1 MIVPT
6 HRVHNFNAGPG
17 VLPLEALERARNEW
31 FDFGGTGM
39 SVMEMSHRSK
49 EFLALH
55 AEAQRLLRELM
66 EIPDS
71 HQILLL
77 QGGASLQFDMVPRN
91 LLREGEVADYVVTG
105 SWAEKALEE
114 GRRHGAAR
122 EVWAAR
128 DSNFDHVPQ
137 QGDVL
142 SFDPAARYVHITSNN
157 TIHGTQWRHFPE
169 TGEVPLIADM
179 SSDILSRPIDVS
191 RFGLIY
197 AGAQKNL
204 GPSGLTLV
212 IIRDDVL
219 ERCAKNLGP
228 MLSYRNHV
236 KNDSLYNT
244 PPTFAI
250 YMLRNVLQWV
260 KDLGGVPSI
269 AARNERKAELL
280 YEVIDAFPELYR
292 GHARSDSRSQMNVTW
307 TMPDEALE
315 KRFLAAAQDRDL
327 IGLKGHR
334 SVGGFRA
341 SIYNAMPLMGVR
353 ALVDHMRS
361 FAERNG

>member
-6 HRVHNFNAGPG
+6 HRVHNFNAGPA

-31 FDFGGTGM
+31 FDFAGTGM

-49 EFLALH
+49 EFLSLH

-66 EIPDS
+66 EIPES
-71 HQILLL
+71 HHILLL

-91 LLREGEVADYVVTG
+91 LLADGGAADYVVTG

-114 GRRHGAAR
+114 GRRHGEAR
-122 EVWAAR
+122 EVWHAR
-128 DSNFDHVPQ
+128 ESNFDRVPQ
-137 QGDVL
+137 PGETIDL
-142 SFDPAARYVHITSNN
+142 DPAARYVHITSNN
-157 TIHGTQWRHFPE
+157 TIHGTQWNHIPE
-169 TGEVPLIADM
+169 TGDVPLIADM
-179 SSDILSRPIDVS
+179 SSDLMCRPIEVS
-191 RFGLIY
+191 RYGLIY

-204 GPSGLTLV
+204 GPAGLTLV
-212 IIRDDVL
+212 IIRDDLLQKTV
-219 ERCAKNLGP
+219 KNLGP

-236 KNDSLYNT
+236 KQDSLYNT

-250 YMLRNVLQWV
+250 YMLRNVLQWMRE
-260 KDLGGVPSI
+260 LGGVPSI

-280 YEVIDAFPELYR
+280 YDVIDSFPELYR
-292 GHARSDSRSQMNVTW
+292 GHARLDSRSIMNVTW
-307 TMPDEALE
+307 TMPDEGLE

-353 ALVDHMRS
+353 ALVDHMRT